1 MSSLKSFPTS
11 PQYRIL
17 LQDKNLTPLERN
29 TLLLLADQID
39 PKSHMATVSYE
50 QLRPYLSSST
60 AGTKAALETVI
71 RAITVLRL
79 TRWIH
84 LTPRRRDPNTGQVQ
98 VNQYGVH
105 AAPLSFAAVLE
116 ADADYLPLLARS
128 LAHDHPVV
136 RQAAEAVLAEIAHDP
151 DRVTLLS
158 PDLRI
163 RSGEVSQ
170 SEAKNASTV
179 EPKSGSVRTY
189 KIINKEVHTYGT
201 KPDPEKSASVPRL
214 SLPPRFES
222 LQPDQQNDILAKLGK
237 VPPTQRQPVLDE
249 WDSRCERG
257 EARNP
262 VAYLFGL
269 IKKALAGQF
278 RLWAGRKA
286 VQEQTPPE
294 VVPVVNQVRQAAPA
308 VPPSPPQPDYQPA
321 SPEVAN
327 AHLDAICLRFGF
339 KRRRPGEGKGHAP
352 ALT

>member
-1 MSSLKSFPTS
+1 MSFLKPFPTN
-11 PQYRIL
+11 PQHRIL

-29 TLLLLADQID
+29 TLLLLVDQLD
-39 PKSHMATVSYE
+39 PKNHMATVSYE

-84 LTPRRRDPNTGQVQ
+84 LAPRRRDPNTGQVQ

-136 RQAAEAVLAEIAHDP
+136 RQAAEAALAEIATDP
-151 DRVTLLS
+151 DLGMLLS
-158 PDLRI
+158 PDLRT
-163 RSGEVSQ
+163 RAGANNSP
-170 SEAKNASTV
+170 STV
-179 EPKSGSVRTY
+179 EAKSDTVRTY
-189 KIINKEVHTYGT
+189 KILNKEVHTYST
-201 KPDPEKSASVPRL
+201 KPIPEKSASVPRL

-222 LQPDQQNDILAKLGK
+222 LQPDQQNDILVRLGK

-249 WDSRCERG
+249 WDCRCERG

-286 VQEQTPPE
+286 VETETAPAT
-294 VVPVVNQVRQAAPA
+294 VPAISKVRQAAPA
-308 VPPSPPQPDYQPA
+308 VPPTPPQPDYQPA
-321 SPEVAN
+321 PPEVARG
-327 AHLDAICLRFGF
+327 HLRNIRSLIKELDL
-339 KRRRPGEGKGHAP
+339 KRGIP